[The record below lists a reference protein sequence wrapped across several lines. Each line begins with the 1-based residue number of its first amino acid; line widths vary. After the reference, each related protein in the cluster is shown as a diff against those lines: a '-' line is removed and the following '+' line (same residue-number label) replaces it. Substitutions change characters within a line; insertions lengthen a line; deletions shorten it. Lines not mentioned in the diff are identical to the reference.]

1 MAGYLDRIGAGKI
14 LVDRSPL
21 SYDWTPNTLV
31 GRDDSLSELASIFS
45 QIENPDTS
53 CKAVITGPV
62 GSGKTVLTQVFANDL
77 RKHLDGRRKI
87 VHVHVNCRNHPSGPQ
102 VLQQIAVS
110 LDERHPE
117 RGFSAG
123 EMIQSI
129 KRYLRTHSA
138 HMLLVLDEVDV
149 MIRRDSTDLIYRLL
163 RIDEGQ
169 NERGTMSIILVS
181 QDASLLRLFE
191 PAIISRLGASS
202 RVDLRPYNRDDLLQI
217 ARQRAEASCI
227 KGSIG
232 EDVLGKIARYAAESG
247 DARLAIELLE
257 AAIIRAERE
266 GKGQVE
272 TGDIHPSKMRS
283 ASVEPNQVDD
293 LSEHKKLILL
303 AICRRL
309 KKEDVIS
316 SGDALK
322 LYHVVCEEFGFE
334 PRGYTTF
341 WKHVKSLEQSG
352 MIESETAS
360 ATKGRGRTQHI
371 TMSNMSPGVLE
382 TRLSSVL
389 SSN

>member
-1 MAGYLDRIGAGKI
+1 MADYLDRIGAGKI

-21 SYDWTPNTLV
+21 SYDWTPSTLV

-45 QIENPDTS
+45 QIEKTDTS

-77 RKHLDGRRKI
+77 RRHLEGRRKI

-102 VLQQIAVS
+102 VLQQIAIS

-129 KRYLRTHSA
+129 KRYLRTHGA

-169 NERGTMSIILVS
+169 NERGTMSIVLVS
-181 QDASLLRLFE
+181 QDSSLLRLFE

-202 RVDLRPYNRDDLLQI
+202 RVNLHAYNKTDLLQI

-257 AAIIRAERE
+257 AAIIRAEKE
-266 GKGQVE
+266 GKGEVGIE
-272 TGDIHPSKMRS
+272 DIHPSKIRS

-293 LSEHKKLILL
+293 LTEHKKLILL

-309 KKEDVIS
+309 KKEDMVS

-322 LYHVVCEEFGFE
+322 LYHVVCEEFGFK

-360 ATKGRGRTQHI
+360 TTKGRGRTQHI